1 MDRYKL
7 YTNWLII
14 LIVVEATLILLTCMY
29 LQPVTGDTTR
39 LSGYSE
45 NDFGWNLPQKT
56 FAKAAA
62 SLKEGYDQY
71 SDVVVV
77 GDSFS
82 FGGVLGMMNY
92 PWQTFLTAA
101 TSLSVITISH
111 YTTKTNPPSY
121 DPTLVYKIINSE
133 LFKRNPPKLFIL
145 EVVERQLNMLPKVEG
160 DCRVHNKIKDKSDGA
175 RRGGLRGGLRRPR
188 DADGAR
194 ARRGAA
200 RALHRPRRR
209 HRARQPDRARMGE
222 GAPALTDEPGRGHH
236 VLRGARV
243 AGRRLAPADRHRP
256 ADARRRERLGALDR
270 HGVLPEHA
278 SRELLDRVPRRR
290 DPGGRLVRRLQR
302 RWRLRRPWVRRA
314 PRPLR
319 ALTGAPE
326 RVRTPLEPRMAA
338 LERVG
343 RNSSRRARARERVG
357 RNSSRRARAREPVG
371 RNSTRRMAA
380 LERVGRK

>member
-62 SLKEGYDQY
+62 SLKEEYDQY

-101 TSLSVITISH
+101 TGLSVITISH

-160 DCRVHNKIKDKSDGA
+160 DCRVHNKIKDKSDYSISNNNSKPTVDVY
-175 RRGGLRGGLRRPR
+175 RPKNHPSLSKR
-188 DADGAR
+188 IDFAVKFWKTKLLLNKGDNQAF
-194 ARRGAA
+194 
-200 RALHRPRRR
+200 LF
-209 HRARQPDRARMGE
+209 
-222 GAPALTDEPGRGHH
+222 ALTSEN
-236 VLRGARV
+236 LFSSARSDTLLVYEGDVKKKNWDAKLIENTRCKLINMQNMVQANGKTLFIAMV
-243 AGRRLAPADRHRP
+243 APDKLTAYSPYLKDTSAAKYTVIGQLSTDSSLHLPRFDLPLQQAIKNGMIDVYLPNDTHWASIGQNIAATTIIDYL
-256 ADARRRERLGALDR
+256 LGFQGD
-270 HGVLPEHA
+270 
-278 SRELLDRVPRRR
+278 
-290 DPGGRLVRRLQR
+290 
-302 RWRLRRPWVRRA
+302 
-314 PRPLR
+314 
-319 ALTGAPE
+319 
-326 RVRTPLEPRMAA
+326 
-338 LERVG
+338 
-343 RNSSRRARARERVG
+343 
-357 RNSSRRARAREPVG
+357 
-371 RNSTRRMAA
+371 
-380 LERVGRK
+380 